1 MDVAKSGR
9 PDYSPCE
16 ADWSSKW
23 NENMCI
29 MKIYGGYEAFM
40 YMMRYYDYPLLS
52 PVNFS
57 PTV

>member
-1 MDVAKSGR
+1 MLVAKAGR
-9 PDYSPCE
+9 PDYSPSE
-16 ADWSSKW
+16 ADGSR

-29 MKIYGGYEAFM
+29 MKIYCGFEVFM
-40 YMMRYYDYPLLS
+40 YMIRYYDDPLLS